1 MAAYKVWR
9 SSEAVLYLGST
20 FENYV
25 SITLKTNNLISGV
38 QNPPPIAVT
47 SHVRC
52 VVQSENRV
60 GFSICIFLLLS
71 LHGVSSRIYA
81 FSQLFLGLQQQV
93 LALFF
98 GPIAITTDKGLGF
111 RPCSRALSRLH
122 FFSMWRVMIIQV
134 LDLVF
139 SEGIWEQIQ
148 GLLIQHPKLCQ
159 SNFFHIKHTFFR
171 LYWLQTC

>member
-1 MAAYKVWR
+1 MAAYKVWQ

-25 SITLKTNNLISGV
+25 SITLKTNNRISGV

-71 LHGVSSRIYA
+71 LHGLAPEYMH
-81 FSQLFLGLQQQV
+81 FLSI
-93 LALFF
+93 F
-98 GPIAITTDKGLGF
+98 
-111 RPCSRALSRLH
+111 
-122 FFSMWRVMIIQV
+122 
-134 LDLVF
+134 
-139 SEGIWEQIQ
+139 
-148 GLLIQHPKLCQ
+148 
-159 SNFFHIKHTFFR
+159 
-171 LYWLQTC
+171 